1 MRLAIISKQQDGEP
15 FWHVQVALLA
25 AIGLQLLLSPDLVF
39 GSKYV
44 MAGVELILLAVISL
58 GLFGHRAQ
66 RILAFFFIFVVA
78 LANIISLGLVVH
90 QLLYSGNVTG
100 TELLISAFAIYLVNI
115 ILFGFLYWE
124 LDGNR
129 PEEPDFEFPQFTAP
143 KHQKWH
149 PTFFDYL
156 YVSMTN
162 GTAFSPTDTMPFT
175 HRAKLFMSIQAL
187 ISLITVVL
195 VTARAVNIIG

>member
-1 MRLAIISKQQDGEP
+1 MKLAIVSKQQDGEP
-15 FWHVQVALLA
+15 FWHVQLALLA
-25 AIGLQLLLSPDLVF
+25 AIGLQLLLSKELVF

-44 MAGVELILLAVISL
+44 MAGAELILLALISL
-58 GLFGHRAQ
+58 GLFGKRAQ
-66 RILAFFFIFVVA
+66 HVLAYLFFAVVA
-78 LANIISLGLVVH
+78 IANVISLGLVIY
-90 QLLYSGNVTG
+90 QLLHTGKVTG
-100 TELLISAFAIYLVNI
+100 TQLLVSAFAIYLVNI

-124 LDGNR
+124 LDGNH
-129 PEEPDFEFPQFTAP
+129 PDEPDFDFPQFESN
-143 KHQKWH
+143 KRRDWH

-175 HRAKLFMSIQAL
+175 HRAKFFMGIQAL